1 MAEKREGQ
9 QRNQKQPVTG
19 TTRTMVVTI
28 DRFVLWLSR
37 HWLGVFN
44 VAAALYVGLP
54 ILAPILMNAG
64 ATGAARTIYA
74 AYSPMCHQMAFRS
87 FFLFGD
93 QYAYPRELA
102 GTELT
107 PFESYTPELAEFQ
120 GVSPE
125 NSGGFFAA
133 ARAFLGNNE
142 MGYKMAL
149 CERDIGIYFFVLVGG
164 LIFALLRRRY
174 NIKPLPILAFILIG
188 MGPIGLDGF
197 SQLFSYMF
205 QGSESGLTGF
215 LANVFALRES
225 TPLLR
230 SLTGAWFGLTLVW
243 LAYPHVNL
251 GMKDT
256 EIELTEKLVRANVI
270 QVKQNDKVTR

>member
-1 MAEKREGQ
+1 MSEKFETQ
-9 QRNQKQPVTG
+9 QERSKTPVTG
-19 TTRTMVVTI
+19 RTRTMVLAI

-54 ILAPILMNAG
+54 ILAPILMSAG
-64 ATGAARTIYA
+64 ATGPARAIYV

-102 GTELT
+102 GTDLT
-107 PFESYTPELAEFQ
+107 PIEAYSGELPEFQ
-120 GVSPE
+120 GVTPE
-125 NSGGFFAA
+125 NSGGYFAA
-133 ARAFLGNNE
+133 ARTFLGNAE

-149 CERDIGIYFFVLVGG
+149 CERDIGIYFFVLIGG
-164 LIFALLRRRY
+164 LLFAVLRRQGIH
-174 NIKPLPILAFILIG
+174 IKPLPILAFIIIG

-197 SQLFSYMF
+197 SQLFGYMF
-205 QGSESGLTGF
+205 QGSDSSVAGF
-215 LANVFALRES
+215 LADIFAVRES
-225 TPLLR
+225 PPWLR
-230 SLTGAWFGLTLVW
+230 TLTGAWFGLTLVW
-243 LAYPHVNL
+243 LAYPHVNA

-256 EIELTEKLVRANVI
+256 ELELREKLTRAGVI
-270 QVKQNDKVTR
+270 QVDSKQ

>member
-9 QRNQKQPVTG
+9 GSNKQPVTG
-19 TTRTMVVTI
+19 RTRTMVVTI

-44 VAAALYVGLP
+44 AAAALYVGLP

-64 ATGAARTIYA
+64 ATGAGQVIYT

-87 FFLFGD
+87 FFLYGE

-102 GTELT
+102 GTDLT
-107 PFESYTPELAEFQ
+107 PFENYTPGLAEFR
-120 GVSPE
+120 GISPE
-125 NSGGFFAA
+125 NSGSFFAA
-133 ARAFLGNNE
+133 ARAFLGNSE

-149 CERDIGIYFFVLVGG
+149 CERDIGIYFFVLLGG
-164 LIFALLRRRY
+164 LLFALLRPRF
-174 NIKPLPILAFILIG
+174 NIKPLPIIAFIIIG

-230 SLTGAWFGLTLVW
+230 SMTGAWFGLTLVW
-243 LAYPHVNL
+243 LAYPHVNA

-256 EIELTEKLVRANVI
+256 ELELSEKLTRAGVL
-270 QVKQNDKVTR
+270 KVNSEQ